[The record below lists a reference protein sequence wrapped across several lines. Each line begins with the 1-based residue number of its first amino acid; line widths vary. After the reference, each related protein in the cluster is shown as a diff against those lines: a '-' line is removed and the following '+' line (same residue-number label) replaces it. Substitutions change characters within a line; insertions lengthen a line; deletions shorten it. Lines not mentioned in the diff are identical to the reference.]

1 MGALDNLGKNIA
13 ACRKKAGIT
22 QEQLAEQLC
31 VSVSAVSQW
40 ETGKTFPDLSAIP
53 VLCRVLGVTSDELL
67 DIDRVL

>member
-31 VSVSAVSQW
+31 VSISSAKS
-40 ETGKTFPDLSAIP
+40 LS
-53 VLCRVLGVTSDELL
+53 LKRSKNG
-67 DIDRVL
+67 